1 MSGLEFTSVPHQRTF
16 LKQLNTSVAF
26 PFTGALP
33 PPSQP
38 PLPSSTFS
46 ITGNNRPPSF
56 ITSWRWFPHGA
67 TRSLCCQPASQH
79 TASLQ
84 QSWERIKSLCRLPR
98 FLIVLLGGGGWRG
111 GGVSR
116 LGFHWKYPRLTQVE
130 RSLSPLQSH
139 LMCLSSLPRRLN
151 DKALVAEYCSLVCE
165 YPSHFWKQLTVFR
178 WN

>member
-67 TRSLCCQPASQH
+67 TRSLCCQPASQPAH
-79 TASLQ
+79 SQSTAELRENKESVSASSFPYRPLRR
-84 QSWERIKSLCRLPR
+84 WGMK
-98 FLIVLLGGGGWRG
+98 GWRG
-111 GGVSR
+111 LT
-116 LGFHWKYPRLTQVE
+116 LGL
-130 RSLSPLQSH
+130 SLEVPQINTSGKKPITITKSFNVPLQS
-139 LMCLSSLPRRLN
+139 S
-151 DKALVAEYCSLVCE
+151 KETK
-165 YPSHFWKQLTVFR
+165 W
-178 WN
+178 